1 MDECCWKSASLEPVD
16 ALLDPGA
23 GLNRYEL
30 CDPCHLMSTV
40 RLKTAC
46 AVIFLQLD
54 IDFGCMLLESFQQ
67 DSEDPEGLPT
77 SPKN

>member
-1 MDECCWKSASLEPVD
+1 
-16 ALLDPGA
+16 
-23 GLNRYEL
+23 
-30 CDPCHLMSTV
+30 MSTV

-77 SPKN
+77 SPKNLTAPHAPAGREHSHNATSIDRLGKGSGGAFRLSRC